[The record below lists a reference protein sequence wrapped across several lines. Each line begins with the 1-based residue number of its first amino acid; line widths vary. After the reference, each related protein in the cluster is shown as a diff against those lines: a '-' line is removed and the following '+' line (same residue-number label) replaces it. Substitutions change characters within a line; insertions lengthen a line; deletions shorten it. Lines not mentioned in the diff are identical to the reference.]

1 MGHASKGNIYRG
13 SAVTA
18 LVVVSG
24 FVILT
29 ITLTAKRLGYN
40 PRDILGSDVTRIRP
54 DECSSDAISSRRD
67 PERQHHELNKSKKNF
82 FFLETAGA
90 SCITDRAA
98 CAIESAALRHPDYTV
113 WLLTILDIQDCRFL
127 NHLFELPNFRILR
140 LDLNSLVKDSV
151 LVHWYVKDDWN
162 RSPFRINH
170 LSDALR
176 LLVLWKYGGIYAD
189 MDVLTLRSFDKHQDV
204 LARELFPDV
213 GNSVMVFRKQNP
225 FLYRCLEEFSNT
237 YKPRKWAHNGPR
249 LLERVLTLFCPPNT
263 LNKQPLLKC
272 SGVTVLPAN
281 AFYPVT
287 YTQWPKPFLQNHT
300 SEVLRATSES
310 FALHLWNSY
319 SRGKR
324 VERGSAYYIMR
335 KTLCPSTHI
344 LIEQL
349 GQTE

>member
-1 MGHASKGNIYRG
+1 MWHASKGNTRQG

-18 LVVVSG
+18 LVVVAG

-29 ITLTAKRLGYN
+29 VTLSAKHLGYN
-40 PRDILGSDVTRIRP
+40 PRGIFGGVTTRTHH
-54 DECSSDAISSRRD
+54 DECLGDKISRRRD
-67 PERQHHELNKSKKNF
+67 LERRRHELHKSKKNF

-98 CAIESAALRHPDYTV
+98 CSIESAALRHPDYTV
-113 WLLTILDIQDCRFL
+113 WLLTLLDIEDCSIL
-127 NHLFELPNFRILR
+127 SHLFELPNFKILR

-151 LVHWYVKDDWN
+151 LVHWYVKDSWN

-189 MDVLTLRSFDKHQDV
+189 MDVLTLRSFDKLENV

-213 GNSVMVFRKQNP
+213 GNSVMAFRKRNP
-225 FLYRCLEEFSNT
+225 FLFRCLEEFSKT

-249 LLERVLTLFCPPNT
+249 LLERVLPWFCPPNSV
-263 LNKQPLLKC
+263 NKQPLVKC

-287 YTQWPKPFLQNHT
+287 YLEWRKPFLQNHT
-300 SEVLRATSES
+300 FEVLRATSES

-319 SRGKR
+319 SRGQT
-324 VERGSAYYIMR
+324 VEHGSAYDVMR
-335 KTLCPSTHI
+335 KTLCPSTHN
-344 LIEQL
+344 LIEKQA
-349 GQTE
+349 QI

>member
-1 MGHASKGNIYRG
+1 MGQSSKGNIHRS

-18 LVVVSG
+18 LLVVAG

-29 ITLTAKRLGYN
+29 VTLTAKHLGYN
-40 PRDILGSDVTRIRP
+40 PRGVLGRVATP
-54 DECSSDAISSRRD
+54 LHYDECAGDKFSRRRD
-67 PERQHHELNKSKKNF
+67 LERRRHELNSSKKNF

-98 CAIESAALRHPDYTV
+98 CAIETAALRHPDYII
-113 WLLTILDIQDCRFL
+113 WLLTILDIEDCSFL
-127 NHLFELPNFRILR
+127 SHLFELPNFRILR

-151 LVHWYVKDDWN
+151 LVHWYVKDNWN
-162 RSPFRINH
+162 RSPFRVNH

-189 MDVLTLRSFDKHQDV
+189 LDVLTLRSFDKLEDV

-213 GNSVMVFRKQNP
+213 GNSVMVFRKRHP
-225 FLYRCLEEFSNT
+225 FLFRCLEEFSKT

-249 LLERVLTLFCPPNT
+249 LLERVLSWFCPPNA
-263 LNKQPLLKC
+263 LNKDPLVKC

-287 YTQWPKPFLQNHT
+287 YPDWRKPFQRNHT
-300 SEVLRATSES
+300 SEVLRATSDS
-310 FALHLWNSY
+310 YTLHLWNSY
-319 SRGKR
+319 SRGQR
-324 VERGSAYYIMR
+324 VERGSAYYVMR
-335 KTLCPSTHI
+335 KTLCPSTHN
-344 LIEQL
+344 LIEHL
-349 GQTE
+349 